1 MAMTMAADD
10 DDKEVDGDGAT
21 GDKVDDDGDAATGNE
36 VDDDGDGATGIEVD
50 DDGDGGSGTTGYD
63 DDDYGDGR
71 RVTTTTTTARRR
83 RRRHTVNLFC
93 ICSSSGYQKGKIE
106 DAVQELRQPPPI
118 DHWHRNCL
126 SLAIGLI
133 MIFN

>member
-10 DDKEVDGDGAT
+10 DNKEVDGDGAT
-21 GDKVDDDGDAATGNE
+21 GDEVDDDSDAATENE
-36 VDDDGDGATGIEVD
+36 VDNDGDGATGIKVD
-50 DDGDGGSGTTGYD
+50 NDGNGGSGTTGSND
-63 DDDYGDGR
+63 DDGDGR
-71 RVTTTTTTARRR
+71 RATTTTTARRR
-83 RRRHTVNLFC
+83 QRRHTVNMFC